1 MLFYQGRCVI
11 YLKIIFSVS
20 IVFFFGSSN
29 IYSQDWKC
37 IIYGD
42 TRNDKPEHKQVLQ
55 SMITNTPDF
64 KFIINVGDVVDH
76 GDNESEWEA
85 WYNTATSVL
94 GNLGQDQVPPMYMST
109 PGNHDATETAAG
121 LANWNKY
128 LPGQVNQYGNE
139 GKYFT
144 FDYKNARFIIL
155 DSDKSSK
162 SGEQYDMLMEA
173 IQNNP
178 QTWLFVITH
187 RPIFAFGNYSY
198 QATIHELW
206 GVPLYENGCDII
218 FNGHDHFYLRT
229 KKIELNGN
237 LHPPIDLE
245 KGTVQIVTANGGASL
260 RDIYPEK
267 DSNEYLIE
275 TYVKEY
281 GYTVLTV
288 KDDTLCL
295 RHIFRDGSVFEE
307 VVYTPNPKTPTDIN
321 DDKVLSEYNLIQN
334 YPNPFNNSTVIKF
347 TLPEEKKVTIHIYNT
362 LGQKIKNLVQ
372 DKIYTAGLHSVVW
385 NGRNDSGD
393 VATNGLYI
401 YEMKAGNFSQS
412 LKMVLLK

>member
-1 MLFYQGRCVI
+1 MAFN
-11 YLKIIFSVS
+11 KS
-20 IVFFFGSSN
+20 INQILLLLVLISSIN
-29 IYSQDWKC
+29 LAQDWKC

-42 TRNDKPEHKQVLQ
+42 TRNDKPEHKQVLE
-55 SMITNTPDF
+55 SMKANTPDF

-76 GDNESEWEA
+76 GDNDSEWA
-85 WYNTATSVL
+85 DWYTTFTSVL
-94 GNLGQDQVPPMYMST
+94 DSTGQNSVPPMFMST
-109 PGNHDATETAAG
+109 PGNHDATETTAG
-121 LANWNKY
+121 LVNWNKY
-128 LPGQVNQYGNE
+128 LPGQVNQFGND
-139 GKYFT
+139 GKFFT
-144 FDYKNARFIIL
+144 FDYHNARFIIL

-162 SGEQYDMLMEA
+162 TGEQYEMMMDA

-178 QTWLFVITH
+178 LTWLFVITH

-198 QATIHELW
+198 QDEIHELW
-206 GVPLYENGCDII
+206 GVPLYEHGCDII

-237 LHPPIDLE
+237 LHPPIDLG

-281 GYTVLTV
+281 GYTELTV
-288 KDDTLCL
+288 RDDTLRL

-347 TLPEEKKVTIHIYNT
+347 SLPEEKKVTIHIYNT
-362 LGQKIKNLVQ
+362 LGQIIKNLVQ

-393 VATNGLYI
+393 VATNGVYI

-412 LKMVLLK
+412 LKMILLK

>member
-1 MLFYQGRCVI
+1 MKIFLSKSIKVILLLFI
-11 YLKIIFSVS
+11 LL
-20 IVFFFGSSN
+20 SN
-29 IYSQDWKC
+29 VGLAQDWKC

-94 GNLGQDQVPPMYMST
+94 GDLGQDQVPPMYMST
-109 PGNHDATETAAG
+109 PGNHDATETTAG
-121 LANWNKY
+121 LVNWNKY
-128 LPGQVNQYGNE
+128 LPGQVNQFGNE

-144 FDYKNARFIIL
+144 FDYHNARFIIL

-162 SGEQYDMLMEA
+162 TGKQYEMMMEA

-178 QTWLFVITH
+178 LTWLFVITH

-198 QATIHELW
+198 HDVIHELW
-206 GVPLYENGCDII
+206 GVPLYEHGCDII

-237 LHPPIDLE
+237 LHPPIDQE

-267 DSNEYLIE
+267 DSNNYLID

-281 GYTVLTV
+281 GYTELAV
-288 KDDTLCL
+288 KDDTLHL

-307 VVYTPNPKTPTDIN
+307 VVYTPNPKTSTNIN
-321 DDKVLSEYNLIQN
+321 ENKVLSEYNLIQN
-334 YPNPFNNSTVIKF
+334 YPNPFNNSTVIRFEIPK
-347 TLPEEKKVTIHIYNT
+347 ENKVSIVIFDT
-362 LGQKIKNLVQ
+362 LGRKIKEVISNKSFSQGV
-372 DKIYTAGLHSVVW
+372 HSVEW
-385 NGRNDSGD
+385 NGKDEAGKVVS
-393 VATNGLYI
+393 NGVYI
-401 YEMKAGNFSQS
+401 YEMKAGNYVRS
-412 LKMVLLK
+412 LKMILLK